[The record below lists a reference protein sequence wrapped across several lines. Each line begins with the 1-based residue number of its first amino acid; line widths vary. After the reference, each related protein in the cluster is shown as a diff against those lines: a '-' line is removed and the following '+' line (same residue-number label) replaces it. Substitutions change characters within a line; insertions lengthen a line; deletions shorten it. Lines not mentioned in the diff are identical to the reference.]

1 MATDFA
7 SARRKYR
14 PKKIEYLFVAEA
26 PPREGSR
33 RFFYFED
40 VKTGDSLFLETMK
53 VLYPEDYSDTKIVR
67 LQKRR
72 FLKHFQEDGFYLI
85 DSTDRPM
92 EDSRSAKKRK
102 QIAKALPSLRRKLKR
117 LATGDTK
124 IILISATVY
133 QVCAAEL
140 KSDGFNV
147 VNSEMIDFP
156 GSGGQG
162 KYKKKLSELLRTLGW
177 RVSTRDQGK
186 SDK

>member
-1 MATDFA
+1 MATDFE

-14 PKKIEYLFVAEA
+14 PRTIEYLFVAEA

-40 VKTGDSLFLETMK
+40 VTTGDSLFLETMK
-53 VLYPEDYSDTKIVR
+53 VLYPEDYSETKIVR

-72 FLKHFQEDGFYLI
+72 FLKRFQEDGFYLI
-85 DSTDRPM
+85 DSTDKPM

-102 QIAKALPSLRRKLKR
+102 QIAKALPSLQRKLKR

-133 QVCAAEL
+133 EVCAGEL
-140 KSDGFNV
+140 KSAGCNV
-147 VNSEMIDFP
+147 VNSGMIDFP
-156 GSGGQG
+156 GSGGQA
-162 KYKKKLSELLRTLGW
+162 KYKDKLGRLLRRLGW
-177 RVSTRDQGK
+177 RAPASGAERR
-186 SDK
+186 